1 MRIDGD
7 KIRQLQD
14 ARKQI
19 DRLLAGQ
26 ETTAPIELPTS
37 RHKALYALLAGLAVS
52 LIARAIDVPPEL
64 TGSLQGEIASWL
76 ELLGPPIASAASAW
90 LVRNQVQLPEGKT
103 S

>member
-1 MRIDGD
+1 MTLDPD

-26 ETTAPIELPTS
+26 EATAPIELPTTS
-37 RHKALYALLAGLAVS
+37 HKALYALLAGLAVS
-52 LIARAIDVPPEL
+52 LLARAIDVPPD
-64 TGSLQGEIASWL
+64 TVDSLQGEIASWL

-90 LVRNQVQLPEGKT
+90 LVRNQVQLPQGKT